1 MVIRRFREHVADQNW
16 FAVLIDVGIVVLGV
30 FLGTQV
36 NNWNAGRIEASQAE
50 DHRRRLLQ
58 ELDFNVRQ
66 YAAQVAYYDQV
77 LRHGQRAVEAL
88 DDESADPE
96 RFVVDAFQL
105 TQIDQAPAK
114 SYIYEELVAG
124 GSVAALGD
132 ERLQNLA
139 SDYYLNVKITNDLI
153 GLIFPYRDLVRGQVP
168 FSLQQRIGARCGD
181 RVVLHDGRLVG
192 IALPATCRV
201 TFSPGEA
208 ARVAAAIRDTP
219 DIRRHMTRY
228 LASVS
233 EKRGTL
239 AFNLGETRTLIRA
252 LSDPG
257 RQQS

>member
-1 MVIRRFREHVADQNW
+1 MVVRRFREHISDHNW
-16 FAVLIDVGIVVLGV
+16 FAVAVDVGIVVLGV

-50 DHRRRLLQ
+50 HHRRRLLQ

-66 YAAQVAYYDQV
+66 YVAQVAYYDQV
-77 LRHGQRAVEAL
+77 LRHGERAMAAL
-88 DDESADPE
+88 DDESADPG

-114 SYIYEELVAG
+114 SYIYEELVSG

-139 SDYYLNVKITNDLI
+139 SDYYLNVKITNDLM
-153 GLIFPYRDLVRGQVP
+153 GLIFPYRHLVRGQVP

-192 IALPATCRV
+192 IALPATC
-201 TFSPGEA
+201 TIALDPGEA
-208 ARVAAAIRDTP
+208 AKVAAAIRGTP
-219 DIRRHMTRY
+219 DIRRHLTRY
-228 LASVS
+228 IASVS

-239 AFNLGETRTLIRA
+239 DFNLGETQTLIRA
-252 LSDPG
+252 LSHSD